1 MVNSFRAGLILLVGI
16 ALLATAA
23 ATHAILLDAPLVS
36 GAIGI
41 LGLALSAW
49 GLLTLRTEIVS
60 MFRQRRGELALYT
73 LGLVGVLICAAYLS
87 VQFPVRFDMTAARI
101 YSLSPPTVAMLKRL
115 QKPVHI
121 VFFHDPMMRETVEI
135 YQLVARQTDK
145 VTVEFYDPM
154 LNPAQAR
161 MRGVEFAGTAIYE
174 SEGRRMQVNGPSETD
189 IANGILRISQG
200 KQQVV
205 CFLDGH
211 GEPDPFS
218 LESHDHTEG
227 NAGHSHGLGTKV
239 VQHERHGMAKARHGL
254 ETLNYVVEKL
264 SLLQGENKLS
274 RCAVLVVA
282 GPKAALLPNEVKV
295 IDRYLA
301 EGGNAFFMLDPFI
314 RSGLEPVLRNF
325 GVVLDDDIVIDS
337 ASHFWTDV
345 SAPAVTDYNR
355 HEVTRDLPLTFFPG
369 ARSLSPTPERVP
381 GTSVRQVINS
391 SKQSHGQTNRERAE
405 FTPGK
410 DKAGPLT
417 LMVAVNRRPEFVAST
432 EAVIRRLREEPAPRE
447 SGKPDAAASG
457 PVVKS
462 RVAIIGDSDFATNSF
477 FHILGN
483 GTLFLN
489 TVNYLA
495 SQENLI
501 GLEPRTFDV
510 PHVNLTNRQMKGTF
524 FLSII
529 LVPAL
534 MALVGIAV
542 WWRQR

>member
-1 MVNSFRAGLILLVGI
+1 M
-16 ALLATAA
+16 
-23 ATHAILLDAPLVS
+23 
-36 GAIGI
+36 
-41 LGLALSAW
+41 
-49 GLLTLRTEIVS
+49 
-60 MFRQRRGELALYT
+60 
-73 LGLVGVLICAAYLS
+73 
-87 VQFPVRFDMTAARI
+87 
-101 YSLSPPTVAMLKRL
+101 
-115 QKPVHI
+115 
-121 VFFHDPMMRETVEI
+121 
-135 YQLVARQTDK
+135 
-145 VTVEFYDPM
+145 
-154 LNPAQAR
+154 
-161 MRGVEFAGTAIYE
+161 
-174 SEGRRMQVNGPSETD
+174 
-189 IANGILRISQG
+189 
-200 KQQVV
+200 
-205 CFLDGH
+205 
-211 GEPDPFS
+211 
-218 LESHDHTEG
+218 
-227 NAGHSHGLGTKV
+227 
-239 VQHERHGMAKARHGL
+239 
-254 ETLNYVVEKL
+254 NYVVEKI
-264 SLLQGENKLS
+264 SLLQGENTLS

-282 GPKAALLPNEVKV
+282 GPKAALLTNEVKA

-301 EGGNAFFMLDPFI
+301 EGGNALFMLDPFI
-314 RSGLEPVLRNF
+314 RSGLEPVVRQY
-325 GVVLDDDIVIDS
+325 GVILDDDIVIDG

-355 HEVTRDLPLTFFPG
+355 HDVTRDLPLTFFPG
-369 ARSLSPTPERVP
+369 VRSLSPTPERVP
-381 GTSVRQVINS
+381 GTSVRPVINS

-405 FTPGK
+405 FNSGK

-417 LMVAVNRRPEFVAST
+417 LMVTVNRRPEFVAST
-432 EAVIRRLREEPAPRE
+432 EAVIRKLRDEQAPSEASEPNGTN
-447 SGKPDAAASG
+447 SGT

-501 GLEPRTFDV
+501 GLEPRTYDV